1 MKYTEQEE
9 TEDRLDSEH
18 GNDAIDEFLKDIF
31 PEVRNNNIIV
41 WVKEAAKK
49 IFFLWP
55 GH

>member
-18 GNDAIDEFLKDIF
+18 GNDGIDEFLKDIF
-31 PEVRNNNIIV
+31 PEVRNNSTI
-41 WVKEAAKK
+41 VKEAVKK
-49 IFFLWP
+49 VLFKWP